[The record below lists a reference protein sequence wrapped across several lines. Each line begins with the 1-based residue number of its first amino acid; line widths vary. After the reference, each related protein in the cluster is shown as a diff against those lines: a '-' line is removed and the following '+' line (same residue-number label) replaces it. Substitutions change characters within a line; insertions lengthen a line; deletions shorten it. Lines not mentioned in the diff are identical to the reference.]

1 MEWIIDL
8 FDGYEHV
15 CLFRQLMTIEFRWTV
30 QLDANLLPCVRKF
43 REKMG
48 RDYDGPKG
56 RPTVLEILAT
66 LAVECEDKIMH
77 NDDFGNR
84 TCQWFWMMLYNLGV
98 NIYDDAHYTDRT
110 AEEIDEKVID
120 EVYGVKSTIIKNKER
135 KYCEYNKKNGLNP
148 VIFYG
153 KESVCRG
160 FVNVILCIVIIVIV
174 HNIYAPSS
182 LL

>member
-1 MEWIIDL
+1 MTDSNYMEWIIDL

-98 NIYDDAHYTDRT
+98 NIYDDTHYTDRT
-110 AEEIDEKVID
+110 AEEIDEKVNFFLDRCYNYHGDGSIFNCNNPYYDMRSAPLWEQLNWELGEEYAD
-120 EVYGVKSTIIKNKER
+120 EFKME
-135 KYCEYNKKNGLNP
+135 C
-148 VIFYG
+148 
-153 KESVCRG
+153 
-160 FVNVILCIVIIVIV
+160 
-174 HNIYAPSS
+174 
-182 LL
+182 